1 MKKPVQL
8 IICVCVAGCG
18 EEIKISFMST
28 IYILWLRQL
37 KRYFRSKSRII
48 GSLAQP
54 LLFLLALGF
63 GFGPIYQRAGG
74 GNYIEFLAPG
84 IIAMSII
91 FTAIFSGIEIIWD
104 RQFGFLKET
113 LVAPVSRLNIMLG
126 RTFGGATVASLQG
139 IIVFLISLIAGFRP
153 ISIAL
158 LPVALIFIALTALLF
173 TAIGTAI
180 ASLLEDMQG
189 FQLIMN
195 FLVMPLF
202 FLSGALFPLEG
213 LPSVLVT
220 VARLDPLSY
229 GVDGLR
235 ATLINS
241 ANFGLT
247 TDFVVLGVAVAILM
261 VIGSYLF
268 SKIQV

>member
-1 MKKPVQL
+1 
-8 IICVCVAGCG
+8 
-18 EEIKISFMST
+18 MSI

-63 GFGPIYQRAGG
+63 GFGPIFQKAGG
-74 GNYIEFLAPG
+74 GNYIQFLAPG

-113 LVAPVSRLNIMLG
+113 LVAPVSRFNIMIG
-126 RTFGGATVASLQG
+126 RTLGGATVASLQG
-139 IIVFLISLIAGFRP
+139 IIVLFISFLIGFRP
-153 ISIAL
+153 VSIVLFPLVLA
-158 LPVALIFIALTALLF
+158 FIILTALLF
-173 TAIGTAI
+173 TALGTAI
-180 ASLLEDMQG
+180 ASVLTDMQG

-213 LPSVLVT
+213 LPKGVIA
-220 VARLDPLSY
+220 VARIDPLSY

-235 ATLINS
+235 GTLVNS
-241 ANFGLT
+241 AHFGLT
-247 TDFVVLGVAVAILM
+247 TDFLVLGALVVILLS
-261 VIGSYLF
+261 IGSYLF
-268 SKIQV
+268 SKIEI